1 MLENNIAY
9 NVEGIIDENTSS
21 IIKDAVKQL
30 NGVIEVA
37 VYTETKRVTIEYDEE
52 RLSEDIIKGTIEDA
66 GFTVK

>member
-21 IIKDAVKQL
+21 IIKDAVEQL

>member
-9 NVEGIIDENTSS
+9 NVEGIIDENTAS
-21 IIKDAVKQL
+21 IIKDAVEQL